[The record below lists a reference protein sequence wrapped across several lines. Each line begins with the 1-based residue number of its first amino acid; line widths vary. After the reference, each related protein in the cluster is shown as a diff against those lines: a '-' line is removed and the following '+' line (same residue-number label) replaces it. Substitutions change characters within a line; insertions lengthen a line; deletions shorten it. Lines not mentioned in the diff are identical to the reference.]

1 MYQQLILIGNLGADP
16 VMRYT
21 PSGVAVASFSLAVSR
36 RWTNTDGQSQEK
48 TTWFRIT
55 AWNRLAETSN
65 QYLKKGQQ
73 VCVMGEVEEAQ
84 PWTDREGNLRASIEV
99 RAREV
104 KFLGSRG
111 DGAANNSQPASE
123 MVEERELEGAEVPF

>member
-1 MYQQLILIGNLGADP
+1 MYQQLTLIGHLGADP

-21 PSGVAVASFSLAVSR
+21 PSGVSVTTFRLAVNR
-36 RWTNTDGQSQEK
+36 YWTNSEGQSQER
-48 TTWFRIT
+48 TTWFQIT
-55 AWNRLAETSN
+55 AWNRLAETTN

-73 VCVMGEVEEAQ
+73 ICVVGEVEEAR

-104 KFLGSRG
+104 KFLGSRSDSAHAG
-111 DGAANNSQPASE
+111 QPAVE
-123 MVEERELEGAEVPF
+123 MIEEPELEGAEVPF